1 MAGDLSLPDSLEK
14 LEIDIKRVTER
25 NSLST
30 SNPFSQKTVITVDER
45 ALLKSLSLSGE
56 KCVSTSC
63 KCNTQKHKS
72 HKNGKLEGN
81 LRSSTFKRSIVRKSR
96 LNFLT
101 GSSVCKRRNRH
112 NSILRDPILH
122 LPSFSPLK
130 PARFSVMEVRLRN
143 VTQFR
148 VTELIIS
155 PEVSG
160 VVPFGNNVTPSDFK
174 SLFLKCENS
183 NEETKDYETVNFQ
196 NLQAGTSLLTI
207 TDDDDDESK
216 STKTAAKSSPNR
228 GTQGQTCSQQALMS
242 TPTNCDDVTID
253 ELASYF
259 DVFVHIPKKMS
270 HMAEMMYI

>member
-14 LEIDIKRVTER
+14 LEIDVKRDTKK
-25 NSLST
+25 NYLST
-30 SNPFSQKTVITVDER
+30 SNPFNQKTVITVDER
-45 ALLKSLSLSGE
+45 SLLKSLSLSGE

-72 HKNGKLEGN
+72 HKNAKLEGN
-81 LRSSTFKRSIVRKSR
+81 LRSPTTFKRSIVRKSR

-101 GSSVCKRRNRH
+101 GSSVCKRKYRH
-112 NSILRDPILH
+112 NSILRDPILQ
-122 LPSFSPLK
+122 LPSFPPLK
-130 PARFSVMEVRLRN
+130 PARFSIMELRLRH

-155 PEVSG
+155 PEISG
-160 VVPFGNNVTPSDFK
+160 VVPFGSNVTPSDFK
-174 SLFLKCENS
+174 SLLLKCENS
-183 NEETKDYETVNFQ
+183 DAETKDYGTVNFQ
-196 NLQAGTSLLTI
+196 NLQASTSLLPI
-207 TDDDDDESK
+207 TDDDETK
-216 STKTAAKSSPNR
+216 STKTTSKSSPNR